1 MTAASLKRIVEEA
14 LAEVGANVNFLLVP
28 KGKARSTTWL
38 GIEHG
43 FGIRHYPSGRNVY
56 IVQTRM
62 AGRLRTVTI
71 GPASVL
77 TRHQAQMVARRVIAY
92 AQVGRDPATERKRI
106 RSAPRFDDFLEEYW
120 CRWSPQWKVSTLET
134 HNGYRRQYLDGAF
147 KGVFIDEMNEEHVT
161 KWFADLNNRTGPGA
175 SNRTLEILKNM
186 LNKAEVWGYRL
197 ENTNP
202 CRSVRP
208 NKRRQCERFLSTE
221 ELARFGTVLADLR
234 ASDNLTIRSGCAVIT
249 LLLLTGCRYREILTL
264 QWQDVK
270 GNRLLLRDSKTGPR
284 TVWLGSAARQVID
297 SLPRHTK
304 IPWLFWNHQ
313 YRRPMRSIQHLWET
327 IRDRAGLGKLRIHDL
342 RHTFASHAAMSKET
356 LPMIGRLLGHANHQ
370 STARYAHLDDEHL
383 LDAAQQVGDAVE
395 RQMREPIVPY
405 ILTGSRSG

>member
-1 MTAASLKRIVEEA
+1 MTAAGLKKIVEEA
-14 LAEVGANVNFLLVP
+14 LAGVGANVNFLLVP

-92 AQVGRDPATERKRI
+92 AQVGRDPAIDRKRI
-106 RSAPRFDDFLEEYW
+106 RSAPRFDDFLNEYW
-120 CRWSPQWKVSTLET
+120 SRWSPQWKASTLAT
-134 HNGYRRQYLDGAF
+134 HDGYRRQYLDDAF
-147 KGVFIDEMNEEHVT
+147 KGVFIDELNEEHVT
-161 KWFADLNNRTGPGA
+161 KWFADLNNRTSPGA
-175 SNRTLEILKNM
+175 ANRTLEILKSM
-186 LNKAEVWGYRL
+186 LNKAEIWGYRL

-208 NKRRQCERFLSTE
+208 NKRRQCERFLSAD
-221 ELARFGTVLADLR
+221 ELARFGEVLNELR
-234 ASDNLTIRSGCAVIT
+234 ASDNLTIRSGCAVVT

-264 QWQDVK
+264 QWRDVK

-284 TVWLGSAARQVID
+284 TVWLGSAAREVID
-297 SLPRHTK
+297 SLPPDPK
-304 IPWLFWNHQ
+304 IPWLFWNYQ
-313 YRRPMRSIQHLWET
+313 YRRPISCIRHLWET
-327 IRDRAGLGKLRIHDL
+327 ILERANLGKLRLHDL

-370 STARYAHLDDEHL
+370 STARYAHLADDVIMESATRVCSSIASAL
-383 LDAAQQVGDAVE
+383 GV
-395 RQMREPIVPY
+395 RP
-405 ILTGSRSG
+405 